1 MVGCAGAAVAAAAAS
16 AGGCVS
22 SNNPST
28 SSDSGTPD
36 LDTGT
41 LPTGQDS
48 GTDSTVPPV
57 DAGPDTST
65 PVDSGPGID
74 AGCAPR
80 AITGFVPPPYVHGTG
95 EGFACNVLSPE
106 PTILANDCFGDAS
119 TYSTCNSFASTGN
132 DDAAVSAQCLSC
144 LISPEGSDA
153 GYGGMIQSVVLVP
166 NLAGC
171 IEGVDQTDAG
181 LSCAMAIQAAWEC
194 AEFACKTACPVSDE
208 ASQEAYIHCNG
219 EAEGTVCAAYTTAAA
234 NCIAAEQAA
243 FDEAGTNP
251 NGAGAMNA
259 FCFGGST
266 PATQAADI
274 AAYFCAS

>member
-1 MVGCAGAAVAAAAAS
+1 VAAAAAS

-57 DAGPDTST
+57 DAGPDASS
-65 PVDSGPGID
+65 PEDSGPGTDSGPDSGTD

-80 AITGFVPPPYVHGTG
+80 AITGFVAPPYIHGTG
-95 EGFACNVLSPE
+95 EGFVCGFDSTE
-106 PTILANDCFGDAS
+106 PTILANDCYGDAS
-119 TYSTCNSFASTGN
+119 TYTACNSFGAVGD
-132 DDAAVSAQCLSC
+132 DDAAVPAQCLSC

-153 GYGGMIQSVVLVP
+153 GYGAMIQSVVLVP

-208 ASQEAYIHCNG
+208 ASQQAYIHCTG
-219 EAEGTVCAAYTTAAA
+219 EAEGTVCAAYTTAAS

-243 FDEAGTNP
+243 FAEAGTNS

-266 PATQAADI
+266 PASQAADI

>member
-1 MVGCAGAAVAAAAAS
+1 MAAAAAS

-41 LPTGQDS
+41 LPAGQDS

-57 DAGPDTST
+57 DAGSDTGT
-65 PVDSGPGID
+65 PVMEAGPDSSPGTD
-74 AGCAPR
+74 AGCAPQ
-80 AITGFVPPPYVHGTG
+80 AITGFVAPPYVHGIG
-95 EGFACNVLSPE
+95 EGFPCNIGSTE

-119 TYSTCNSFASTGN
+119 SYTTCNSFAATGD
-132 DDAAVSAQCLSC
+132 DDAAVPAQCLSC

-153 GYGGMIQSVVLVP
+153 GYGGMIQGVVLVP

-171 IEGVDQTDAG
+171 IEGVDPTDAG
-181 LSCAMAIQAAWEC
+181 LSCAKAIQQAWEC

-208 ASQEAYIHCNG
+208 GSQQAYVHCTG
-219 EAEGTVCAAYTTAAA
+219 EAAGTVCAAYATAAT

-243 FDEAGTNP
+243 FAEAGASP
-251 NGAGAMNA
+251 NGPGAMNE
-259 FCFGGST
+259 FCFGGTT
-266 PATQAADI
+266 PAAQAADI